1 MAPLVP
7 VGVAKLP
14 SGRGE
19 CTPPTSLA
27 TMAAAVVGVT
37 AVVASMAIVATVS
50 TVSTMVAA

>member
-1 MAPLVP
+1 MAPLAP

-50 TVSTMVAA
+50 TMVAA